1 MTWDPKVHGVTKSQ
15 TRLSLFTFW
24 KLLSC
29 QGPITQAGYRLLLL
43 LRDTSMVQLGPDCCY
58 IMLALM
64 NLIGNDHFIILLS
77 NKTTPKEEITRKNH
91 VISDELQTSLFSL
104 WF

>member
-1 MTWDPKVHGVTKSQ
+1 MRRPGPSSGSHPQFARAAVRKSLRWHHQ
-15 TRLSLFTFW
+15 TAR
-24 KLLSC
+24 
-29 QGPITQAGYRLLLL
+29 AGYRLLLL